1 MKIPSEEVK
10 EIFKGFS
17 KLRHNKG
24 WELVLPID
32 HDFIVK
38 HSDIV
43 QKQKDAWDERFK
55 QLSEFLKDN
64 QRQRRK
70 SKSISDDS
78 KLRNGTNCVSSD
90 NDSGTEKNKSPVAAR
105 KHKIAKIRDGV
116 QETMS

>member
-17 KLRHNKG
+17 KLSHNKG
-24 WELVLPID
+24 WELVLPTD
-32 HDFIVK
+32 NDFIAK

-43 QKQKDAWDERFK
+43 QKQNEAWEQKFK

-64 QRQRRK
+64 KRQRRK
-70 SKSISDDS
+70 SKSVSEDC
-78 KLRNGTNCVSSD
+78 KVRNGMSSD

-105 KHKIAKIRDGV
+105 KKNAKV
-116 QETMS
+116 QDNNS